1 MWKGNE
7 GHTVQKAQEAVMVR
21 EGTERGYEQ
30 NLLLIER
37 ARNGSPLEEEE
48 ATTELIRR
56 NAGLIRTIALRFCD
70 RGVDFEDLLQI
81 GTIGMIKAIRS
92 FDLSRGTCFSTYAV
106 PLIFGEIRRFLR
118 DDGSVKVSRT
128 QKRLGAILVAER
140 EKMMRETEGEVK
152 ISALAER
159 VGVSASEAAAALDA
173 VSPVRSLSEV
183 VWGEEDGPTL
193 ENTLAD
199 ENETERELDRIA
211 LAAAI
216 DKLPELRKKIILL
229 RYFRDYSQEKTARVL
244 GLTQVKVSREE
255 KKILT
260 FLRGE
265 LS

>member
-1 MWKGNE
+1 MREDKYKQNAEWI
-7 GHTVQKAQEAVMVR
+7 VKAQKGDEKAMEA
-21 EGTERGYEQ
+21 
-30 NLLLIER
+30 LIV
-37 ARNGSPLEEEE
+37 N
-48 ATTELIRR
+48 
-56 NAGLIRTIALRFCD
+56 NAGLVNSIAAKFLG
-70 RGVDFEDLLQI
+70 RGTDYEDLVQI
-81 GTIGMIKAIRS
+81 GNIGLIKAIRS
-92 FDLSRGTCFSTYAV
+92 FDLGRECAFSTYAV